1 MDVRNGKSVYELPYQ
16 AKEITVRTIFSENKY
31 FIERTGSRARRRPE
45 TILFM
50 EMQMSTL
57 FFFTCESSAISLLYN
72 CLKARVNSMTFLR
85 PNIIVSRRASVF
97 KSEMLSL

>member
-1 MDVRNGKSVYELPYQ
+1 
-16 AKEITVRTIFSENKY
+16 
-31 FIERTGSRARRRPE
+31 
-45 TILFM
+45 
-50 EMQMSTL
+50 MSTL

-97 KSEMLSL
+97 KSEMLNLEAKQQLEANLVASNNEIHRSRPIQPLSSVELRCLCPFFARPQNG